1 MSPNKDRPFI
11 VDLKDVSVKVLG
23 TTFDVKA
30 YITDPNIFVSL
41 ETGKVALA
49 NNTRPL
55 GHLKPGD
62 KATYNRKTGLCKIS
76 RPENIEQNSAWKQN
90 QIIFNKFTVV
100 DSSALYYNYTL
111 TSTNQELQIILKDLE
126 KITPIQFTEEE
137 GIIKIKRKK

>member
-1 MSPNKDRPFI
+1 MCGI
-11 VDLKDVSVKVLG
+11 
-23 TTFDVKA
+23 
-30 YITDPNIFVSL
+30 
-41 ETGKVALA
+41 
-49 NNTRPL
+49 RPL

-90 QIIFNKFTVV
+90 QIIFNNTPLSEVIETLSRWYNVEFTVV